1 MCNVWCERIGE
12 LSSSGWGFDFVDFCQ
27 SGVGKLEALVESEG
41 GTGATAR
48 GNASE
53 LFRNQVTEATQPP
66 THIPQ
71 SNLTGLFISAK
82 KSALKGAGQWGLR
95 GATRK
100 KLRYLGTAQ
109 IAIGPHILCFFGHR
123 VQRHTWSDKG
133 ITFSKNFHSTSIR
146 EVCKKK
152 ALLVE
157 QFYLNICNVLRSLLY
172 M

>member
-1 MCNVWCERIGE
+1 M
-12 LSSSGWGFDFVDFCQ
+12 
-27 SGVGKLEALVESEG
+27 ESEG

-100 KLRYLGTAQ
+100 KTTL
-109 IAIGPHILCFFGHR
+109 FGHR
-123 VQRHTWSDKG
+123 PNSDW
-133 ITFSKNFHSTSIR
+133 TPHF
-146 EVCKKK
+146 
-152 ALLVE
+152 
-157 QFYLNICNVLRSLLY
+157 VLFRAQGTEAHLK
-172 M
+172 